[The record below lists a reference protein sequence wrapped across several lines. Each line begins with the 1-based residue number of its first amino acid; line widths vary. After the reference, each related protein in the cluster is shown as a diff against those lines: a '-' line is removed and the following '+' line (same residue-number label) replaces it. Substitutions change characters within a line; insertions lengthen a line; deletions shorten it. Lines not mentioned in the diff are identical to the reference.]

1 MSEYKVRKPAGY
13 GGDLFQVRSL
23 HPMESAHYHHELELN
38 IVLQGRGVYLLPD
51 RSFRLLPGDL
61 LLLPPGQAHMLLPNM
76 NLPFD
81 SESVGLDAAQE
92 YSGHRRGKQP
102 AGHEASLRMWVAV
115 FDSAVVQ
122 PLRTMLSNE
131 FSGNSA
137 AAACLQLLNSGDG
150 QMAHSDKD
158 QFQLLL
164 RLCDDIA
171 EKKGPAY
178 VARSALSHLLMCGLE
193 VLRHSDSQSHTILS
207 PSVAAFIT
215 HARASVER
223 GVSLEVPDICNKVG
237 VSHSH
242 LCRLCAREMG
252 ISPKR
257 YLDLQRFRLYRRLI
271 DSDQKSD
278 VQAAGLRAGFRNYHH
293 LYRVCKRE
301 SGKAPRR

>member
-1 MSEYKVRKPAGY
+1 MSEYKVKKPAGY

-51 RSFRLLPGDL
+51 RSFRLRPGDL
-61 LLLPPGQAHMLLPNM
+61 LLLPPGQAHMLLPNVD
-76 NLPFD
+76 LSFD
-81 SESVGLDAAQE
+81 SEYVGLGGAQE
-92 YSGHRRGKQP
+92 YPAHRRENRP
-102 AGHEASLRMWVAV
+102 AGHGVPLRMWVAV

-122 PLRTMLSNE
+122 PLRRMLSNE
-131 FSGNSA
+131 FSENSA
-137 AAACLQLLNSGDG
+137 AAACLQLLNSGQG
-150 QMAHSDKD
+150 QLAHSDKD

-193 VLRHSDSQSHTILS
+193 VLRHSDSQPHTSLS

-215 HARASVER
+215 QARASVER
-223 GVSLEVPDICNKVG
+223 GVSLEVPDICNEVG

-257 YLDLQRFRLYRRLI
+257 YLDLQRFRFFRRLI
-271 DSDQKSD
+271 EADSRCD

-301 SGKAPRR
+301 TGQAPRR